1 MHARLLGRAGA
12 GPARLQSFFQQPCR
26 ACVRSAAAAH
36 ISGALSATVSSAL
49 PSLLLTLGHQPCA
62 AARNGWAPGQAP
74 TPRCCSAPEEIAA
87 CVGRHPR
94 GLARVSS
101 ALPQARG
108 GVGSLSALGAP
119 ALPCPAQP
127 SQPNPTPCRL
137 ARGQQSFASH
147 ARPRHQV
154 PQQPP
159 RQVPPCTSMPCLN
172 KAAWPDGCRTGAGAA
187 HGCHK
192 ITAAPYLAPH
202 IAPISGVA
210 HF

>member
-87 CVGRHPR
+87 CVGRHPK

-108 GVGSLSALGAP
+108 GVGVSFCPRRASP

-127 SQPNPTPCRL
+127 TQPNPL
-137 ARGQQSFASH
+137 QAGARAAVICQ
-147 ARPRHQV
+147 
-154 PQQPP
+154 
-159 RQVPPCTSMPCLN
+159 PCTP
-172 KAAWPDGCRTGAGAA
+172 AAPSTTA
-187 HGCHK
+187 
-192 ITAAPYLAPH
+192 TAAPGPSLYFHALPEQGSLAGRLPYWGWGR
-202 IAPISGVA
+202 PRLP
-210 HF
+210 